1 LSNGTS
7 ESIYFKKVVIYNLL
21 GQVVLETKKK
31 EQANISHLSSGIY
44 IVKAELSN
52 NEIITKKIYK
62 NN

>member
-1 LSNGTS
+1 M
-7 ESIYFKKVVIYNLL
+7 IYNLL